1 LTIAADCQQRLLTL
15 NQKPTTANNQIDFI
29 YPGKQNEKK
38 KYIISPIEFQITV
51 RLIPKQ
57 APNGVEQ
64 ETLRIILK
72 I

>member
-15 NQKPTTANNQIDFI
+15 NQKPTTASNQIDFI
-29 YPGKQNEKK
+29 YPGKQMKK
-38 KYIISPIEFQITV
+38 IHYISSIEFQITV